1 MAKENRKLLFL
12 KSTGVLIGE
21 VTADTDESV
30 LDLSKFYVRAVS
42 IDVANQEYWSG
53 DYATGRVLSRLDK
66 PVITESTLNYATN
79 LKVLETY
86 SIHKQLNILVD
97 MLDKNTNEKTPEFV
111 AMRDFL
117 KAVRQEHLQKVQA
130 YSSNAEAYT
139 WVSKEQEEAM
149 LSKKVV

>member
-1 MAKENRKLLFL
+1 MAKETRKLLFL

-21 VTADTDESV
+21 ITADTDESV
-30 LDLSKFYVRAVS
+30 MDFSKFYIKEVG
-42 IDVANQEYWSG
+42 IDSTKQEYWSG
-53 DYATGRVLSRLDK
+53 DYATGQVLSKLDK
-66 PVITESTLNYATN
+66 PIITESVLNYSTN

-97 MLDKNTNEKTPEFV
+97 MLDKNASEKTPEFV

-117 KAVRQEHLQKVQA
+117 KAARQEHLQKIQA
-130 YSSNAEAYT
+130 YSSNPEAYI

>member
-1 MAKENRKLLFL
+1 MAKETRKLLFL

-21 VTADTDESV
+21 ITADTDESV
-30 LDLSKFYVRAVS
+30 MDFSKFYIKEVG
-42 IDVANQEYWSG
+42 IDSTKQEYWSG
-53 DYATGRVLSRLDK
+53 DYATGQVLSKLDK
-66 PVITESTLNYATN
+66 PIITESVLNYSTN

-97 MLDKNTNEKTPEFV
+97 MIDKNASEKTPEFV

-117 KAVRQEHLQKVQA
+117 KAARQEHLQKIQA
-130 YSSNAEAYT
+130 YSSNPEAYI

>member
-12 KSTGVLIGE
+12 RSTGVLIGE

-30 LDLSKFYVRAVS
+30 LDLSKFYVREVS
-42 IDVANQEYWSG
+42 IDAGNQEYWSG
-53 DYATGRVLSRLDK
+53 DYATGRVMSRLDK
-66 PVITESTLNYATN
+66 PVVTESTLNYATN

-97 MLDKNTNEKTPEFV
+97 MLDKNATEKTSEFV

-117 KAVRQEHLQKVQA
+117 KAVRHEHLQKVQA
-130 YSSNAEAYT
+130 YSSNSEAYT
-139 WVSKEQEEAM
+139 WISKEQEEAM

>member
-1 MAKENRKLLFL
+1 MAKETRKLLFL

-21 VTADTDESV
+21 ITADTDESV
-30 LDLSKFYVRAVS
+30 MDFSKFYIKEVG
-42 IDVANQEYWSG
+42 IDSTKQEYWSG
-53 DYATGRVLSRLDK
+53 DYATGQVLSKLDK
-66 PVITESTLNYATN
+66 PIITESVLNYSTN
-79 LKVLETY
+79 LKVLEVY

-97 MLDKNTNEKTPEFV
+97 MLDKNASEKTPEFV

-117 KAVRQEHLQKVQA
+117 KTARQEHLQKIQA
-130 YSSNAEAYT
+130 YSSNPEAYI

>member
-1 MAKENRKLLFL
+1 MAKETRKLLFL

-21 VTADTDESV
+21 ITADTDESV
-30 LDLSKFYVRAVS
+30 MDFSKFYIKEVG
-42 IDVANQEYWSG
+42 IDSTKQEYWSG
-53 DYATGRVLSRLDK
+53 DYATGQVLSKLDK
-66 PVITESTLNYATN
+66 PIITESVLNYSTN

-86 SIHKQLNILVD
+86 SVHKQLNILID
-97 MLDKNTNEKTPEFV
+97 MLDKNASEKTPEFV

-117 KAVRQEHLQKVQA
+117 KAARQEHLQKIQA
-130 YSSNAEAYT
+130 YSSNPEAYI

>member
-12 KSTGVLIGE
+12 KSTGILIGE
-21 VTADTDESV
+21 VTADTDASV
-30 LDLSKFYVRAVS
+30 LDLSKFYVRDVS
-42 IDVANQEYWSG
+42 IDTVNQEYWSG
-53 DYATGRVLSRLDK
+53 DYATGQVMSRLDK
-66 PVITESTLNYATN
+66 PVVTESTLNYATN

-97 MLDKNTNEKTPEFV
+97 MLDKNATEKTPEFV

-130 YSSNAEAYT
+130 YSSNSEAYT
-139 WVSKEQEEAM
+139 WVSKEQENAM

>member
-12 KSTGVLIGE
+12 KSTGILIGE
-21 VTADTDESV
+21 VTADTDTAV
-30 LDLSKFYVRAVS
+30 LDLSKFYVRDVS
-42 IDVANQEYWSG
+42 IDTVNQEYWSG
-53 DYATGRVLSRLDK
+53 DYATGQVMSRLDK
-66 PVITESTLNYATN
+66 PVVTESTLNYATN

-97 MLDKNTNEKTPEFV
+97 MLDKNATEKTPEFV

-130 YSSNAEAYT
+130 YSSNSEAYT
-139 WVSKEQEEAM
+139 WVSKEQEATM

>member
-12 KSTGVLIGE
+12 KSTGILIGE
-21 VTADTDESV
+21 VTADTDTSV
-30 LDLSKFYVRAVS
+30 LDLSKFYVRDVS
-42 IDVANQEYWSG
+42 IDTVNQEYWSG
-53 DYATGRVLSRLDK
+53 DYATGQVMSRLDK
-66 PVITESTLNYATN
+66 PVVTESTLNYATN

-97 MLDKNTNEKTPEFV
+97 MLDKNATEKTPEFV

-117 KAVRQEHLQKVQA
+117 KAVRQEHLQKVQV
-130 YSSNAEAYT
+130 YSSNSEAYT
-139 WVSKEQEEAM
+139 WVSKEQEATM

>member
-21 VTADTDESV
+21 VTVDTDESV
-30 LDLSKFYVRAVS
+30 LDLSKFYVRDVS
-42 IDVANQEYWSG
+42 IDTANQEYWSG
-53 DYATGRVLSRLDK
+53 DYATGQVMSRLDK

-97 MLDKNTNEKTPEFV
+97 MLDKNSNEKTAEFV

-130 YSSNAEAYT
+130 YSSNSEAYT

>member
-12 KSTGVLIGE
+12 KSTGILIGE
-21 VTADTDESV
+21 VTADTDTSV
-30 LDLSKFYVRAVS
+30 LDLSKFYVRDVS
-42 IDVANQEYWSG
+42 IDTVNQEYWSG
-53 DYATGRVLSRLDK
+53 DYATGQVMSRLDK

-97 MLDKNTNEKTPEFV
+97 MLDKNATEKTPEFV

-117 KAVRQEHLQKVQA
+117 KEVRQEHLQKVQV
-130 YSSNAEAYT
+130 YSSNSEAYT
-139 WVSKEQEEAM
+139 WVSKEQEATM